1 MDPFDMLNESFN
13 KLSEKVYSILADVA
27 GIKAQQKIIWAVL
40 LLFVSGTVGTLFYII
55 RKFLEMHLG

>member
-13 KLSEKVYSILADVA
+13 KLSEKVYSIVADVA

-40 LLFVSGTVGTLFYII
+40 FLFISGTVGTLFYII
-55 RKFLEMHLG
+55 RKLLEMHLG